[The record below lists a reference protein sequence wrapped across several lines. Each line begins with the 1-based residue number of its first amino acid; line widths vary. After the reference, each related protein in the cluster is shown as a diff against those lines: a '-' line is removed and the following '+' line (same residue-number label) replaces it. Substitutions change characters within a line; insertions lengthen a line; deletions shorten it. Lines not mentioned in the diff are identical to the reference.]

1 MSRIYRQFDRENRKD
16 NIKALE
22 ALRKQG
28 IKFVM
33 PDDKTL
39 KEWKELALEVTRN
52 VIASGQISQE
62 IVNILQHNLEDYRS
76 KLRKTE

>member
-1 MSRIYRQFDRENRKD
+1 M
-16 NIKALE
+16 
-22 ALRKQG
+22 RKQG